1 MTTKVVSKRGDGAVT
16 HGACAAKHRRDPLT
30 APLGAA
36 LTFRSLTEAIAPKGA
51 AGEKPPV
58 PKHGASHPARQA
70 SLASRPHLRRLHM
83 RDKMIVIGMRT
94 SIGSEIMGIKKL
106 IEEVGG
112 AIAAEQAAE
121 AADPNAGILVKGAAA
136 VAGFAG
142 AGKLSDA
149 LQAHTDAKQD
159 AAQDAAD
166 ANDAPP
172 EPK

>member
-1 MTTKVVSKRGDGAVT
+1 
-16 HGACAAKHRRDPLT
+16 
-30 APLGAA
+30 
-36 LTFRSLTEAIAPKGA
+36 
-51 AGEKPPV
+51 
-58 PKHGASHPARQA
+58 
-70 SLASRPHLRRLHM
+70 
-83 RDKMIVIGMRT
+83 
-94 SIGSEIMGIKKL
+94 MGIGKL

-136 VAGFAG
+136 VAGFVG
-142 AGKLSDA
+142 VGKLSDA

-166 ANDAPP
+166 AAANDAPP